1 MPRADFYLIQK
12 PRFLDDPLLLVCEL
26 ALRAFEARQPA
37 LILARSEAEAEA
49 LDEKLWEFNENAFIP
64 HQIAGDEDDAATA
77 VLIVP
82 PGFDAAAR
90 PLVINLRD
98 EVAADGFER
107 VLEVVPADPAAREGS
122 RLRWKAYAAKGCT
135 LAKHDM

>member
-64 HQIAGDEDDAATA
+64 HQIAGDEDDDVRLLTE
-77 VLIVP
+77 VLV
-82 PGFDAAAR
+82 AE
-90 PLVINLRD
+90 LL
-98 EVAADGFER
+98 AAD
-107 VLEVVPADPAAREGS
+107 LWLHP
-122 RLRWKAYAAKGCT
+122 
-135 LAKHDM
+135 

>member
-1 MPRADFYLIQK
+1 MPRADFYLIAK
-12 PRFLDDPLLLVCEL
+12 PRFAEQPLLLVCEL
-26 ALRAFEARQPA
+26 ARRACDSNQFTVV
-37 LILARSEAEAEA
+37 LARDEAQAEE
-49 LDEKLWEFNENAFIP
+49 LDDLLWAFDPDAYVP

-82 PGFDAAAR
+82 PGFDAVPR
-90 PLVINLRD
+90 PLVSNLRD

-107 VLEVVPADPAAREGS
+107 VLEVVPADPAARAGS

>member
-26 ALRAFEARQPA
+26 ALKAFEARQPA
-37 LILARSEAEAEA
+37 LVLARSEAQAEA

-82 PGFDAAAR
+82 PGIATAAR

-98 EVAADGFER
+98 EAAADGFER
-107 VLEVVPADPAAREGS
+107 VLEVVPADVAAREGS
-122 RLRWKAYAAKGCT
+122 RLRWKAYAARGCA